1 MTPTTFPRK
10 IDKLI
15 GMRWF
20 ILPLVRNL
28 VKNLTEGNEGTGH
41 LYVLITLNFI
51 ATDTSLIKKKV
62 TEKFLSYD
70 SIIRMWSSLILLIN
84 LAN

>member
-28 VKNLTEGNEGTGH
+28 VKNLEGNEGTGH

-51 ATDTSLIKKKV
+51 AIDVFNKKESNG
-62 TEKFLSYD
+62 EKFLSWFDY
-70 SIIRMWSSLILLIN
+70 SYVIVFNFIN
-84 LAN
+84 